1 LFRRGNHRPQTTRDT
16 AMTDA
21 IITPELLEWIGR
33 KTPLRHLEI
42 ISAADVRRYVDATG
56 DANPLWLDD
65 DFARTAGYRARLLP
79 PTLVGWVPF
88 SFKEGTERANSD
100 PSDLRRQLP
109 LPSEYTNVRNAG
121 SETEWV
127 EPAYLGDQ
135 LATQS
140 TILDITARP
149 GKAGLGIYIS
159 QEEQV
164 LNSLQQMVL
173 RRRHTLAVF
182 PDKQFSG
189 ASKDSQ

>member
-1 LFRRGNHRPQTTRDT
+1 
-16 AMTDA
+16 MTDA

-164 LNSLQQMVL
+164 LNSQQQMVL

>member
-1 LFRRGNHRPQTTRDT
+1 
-16 AMTDA
+16 MTDA
-21 IITPELLEWIGR
+21 IITPALLEWIGR

-65 DFARTAGYRARLLP
+65 DFARAAGYRARLLP

-140 TILDITARP
+140 NILDITARP

-164 LNSLQQMVL
+164 LNGQQRIVL

-182 PDKQFSG
+182 PDKQFAG
-189 ASKDSQ
+189 ASKDAQ